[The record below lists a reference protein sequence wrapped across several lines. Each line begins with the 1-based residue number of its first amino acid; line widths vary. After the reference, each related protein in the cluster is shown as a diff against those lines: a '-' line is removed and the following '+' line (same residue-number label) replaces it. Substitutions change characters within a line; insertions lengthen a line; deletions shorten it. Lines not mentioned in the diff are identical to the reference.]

1 MLKRYLQTF
10 VALLSLLLAGLV
22 TLAPILVVRAKL
34 DGPTFMLAVCLWAAL
49 TLLALIPVSGM
60 LLQKIWFFRGTGDP
74 ATLKQLQERLLA
86 INAVNCPVSAALKR
100 KKLIFTWRTQELQ
113 WCELFSRLDVKRL
126 YELHCRFDA
135 DTRTVYLL
143 DRIRLAD
150 FVVCP
155 ERVKIGSLRIPLPL
169 LRARSRRLATINQFA
184 ALEPHDYDFH
194 PREIKSPVLGTIL
207 ACGWNVRFSLF

>member
-1 MLKRYLQTF
+1 MLKRYIQTF
-10 VALLSLLLAGLV
+10 VALLLLLLAGLV
-22 TLAPILVVRAKL
+22 TLAPILAVRAKL
-34 DGPTFMLAVCLWAAL
+34 DGPTFMLAACLWAAL

-86 INAVNCPVSAALKR
+86 INAVNCPVSAAVKR

-169 LRARSRRLATINQFA
+169 LRARSRRLAKAQKYF
-184 ALEPHDYDFH
+184 
-194 PREIKSPVLGTIL
+194 R
-207 ACGWNVRFSLF
+207 W

>member
-1 MLKRYLQTF
+1 MLQRYLQTF
-10 VALLSLLLAGLV
+10 IALLALLLAALV
-22 TLAPILVVRAKL
+22 TLAPILAVRAKL
-34 DGPTFMLAVCLWAAL
+34 DGPAFTLAVCLWAAL

-60 LLQKIWFFRGTGDP
+60 LLQRIWFFRGTGDP
-74 ATLKQLQERLLA
+74 TTLKQLQERLLA
-86 INAVNCPVSAALKR
+86 INTVNCPVSAALKR

-155 ERVKIGSLRIPLPL
+155 ERVKIGSRRIPLPL

-184 ALEPHDYDFH
+184 TLEPHDYDFH